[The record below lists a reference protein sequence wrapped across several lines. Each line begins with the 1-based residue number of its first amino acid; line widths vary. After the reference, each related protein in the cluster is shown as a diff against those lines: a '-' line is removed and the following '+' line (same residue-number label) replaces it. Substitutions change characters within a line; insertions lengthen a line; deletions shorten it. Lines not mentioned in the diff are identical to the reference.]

1 MHKSF
6 AVVVAWLNSAL
17 GSPYALPLALVG
29 VVGYLVVGPR
39 LGWPDQRIDLAFLLT
54 LVTFSLVFI
63 IEHQGYR
70 ERAALQLKLDELL
83 RAVGGADNAKIGV
96 EELHAGEID
105 DMREKNR
112 EERRRQRVG

>member
-1 MHKSF
+1 MPKRF
-6 AVVVAWLNSAL
+6 AAVVAWLNAAL
-17 GSPYALPLALVG
+17 ASPYPLPLALGG
-29 VVGYLVVGPR
+29 VAGYLVLGPR

-54 LVTFSLVFI
+54 LVTFTLVFV

-83 RAVGGADNAKIGV
+83 RAVSGADNAKIGV

-112 EERRRQRVG
+112 EEGRRQRVG